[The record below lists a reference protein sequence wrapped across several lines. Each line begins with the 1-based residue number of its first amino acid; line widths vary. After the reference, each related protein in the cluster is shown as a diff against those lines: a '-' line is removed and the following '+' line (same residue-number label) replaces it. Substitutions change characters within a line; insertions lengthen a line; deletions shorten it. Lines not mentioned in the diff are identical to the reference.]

1 MVSINTFSISKLNN
15 AEFTG
20 FFLNLQK
27 AMSDVDA
34 ALLGVQQLLP
44 SYNTTLQKLIDQVY
58 TTTGSEFTQAMLDA
72 DVKRDQ
78 TYKRIRL
85 RLQMVDVAED
95 NAAIKAVKD
104 VVKSHLLAKYTA
116 KVPQLPYQEESAI
129 LKGFILDIRSKLGEE
144 GIAALGLN
152 EDLNA
157 LELVNTAFIDAYNAR
172 VSARAEGDRGLTVKI
187 RGEMTAIY
195 MQICFSV
202 QFLANSTSTAEAD
215 AGKAEACQAF
225 IAVLNVLLD
234 DARRRY
240 NQRIAA
246 GDNGEDTSDP
256 QDTTNS
262 EDSQGGGSSTGDGGS
277 TDSED
282 SSDNGNSQ
290 GSGSSS
296 GNGSTDSQGSGS
308 QGGNGS
314 TDSEDSSDN
323 GNSQGGNGSTDPNK
337 PSGSGVADG
346 ENVSF

>member
-234 DARRRY
+234 DAKRRY

-246 GDNGEDTSDP
+246 GDNAEGEGEG
-256 QDTTNS
+256 N
-262 EDSQGGGSSTGDGGS
+262 GDGAQQDDSSSQIPDPDEGGDSGSGS
-277 TDSED
+277 TD
-282 SSDNGNSQ
+282 
-290 GSGSSS
+290 
-296 GNGSTDSQGSGS
+296 GNGSTDSQGGSSTDGGSGS
-308 QGGNGS
+308 TGGNGS
-314 TDSEDSSDN
+314 TDTQGSGSNTSSDGDN
-323 GNSQGGNGSTDPNK
+323 STDSNK

-346 ENVSF
+346 EKVSF

>member
-234 DARRRY
+234 DAKRRY

-256 QDTTNS
+256 QD
-262 EDSQGGGSSTGDGGS
+262 STGDDGGS
-277 TDSED
+277 QD
-282 SSDNGNSQ
+282 
-290 GSGSSS
+290 GS
-296 GNGSTDSQGSGS
+296 GSTDSQGGSSTDGGSGS
-308 QGGNGS
+308 TGGDNASNPSNTSNPSNPSEGDNS
-314 TDSEDSSDN
+314 TDS
-323 GNSQGGNGSTDPNK
+323 NK

>member
-234 DARRRY
+234 DAKRRY

-246 GDNGEDTSDP
+246 GDNGEDTSAP
-256 QDTTNS
+256 QDSTGDDGGS
-262 EDSQGGGSSTGDGGS
+262 EDGSGSTDSQGGGSSTGNGS

-296 GNGSTDSQGSGS
+296 GNGSTDSEGSQDNGGS
-308 QGGNGS
+308 QGG
-314 TDSEDSSDN
+314 DD
-323 GNSQGGNGSTDPNK
+323 STDPNK

>member
-234 DARRRY
+234 DAKRRY

-256 QDTTNS
+256 QDSTGGDGGS
-262 EDSQGGGSSTGDGGS
+262 EGGSGSTDSQGGGSSTGDGGS

-290 GSGSSS
+290 GGGSSS
-296 GNGSTDSQGSGS
+296 GS
-308 QGGNGS
+308 GS

-323 GNSQGGNGSTDPNK
+323 GNSQGGDDSTDPNK